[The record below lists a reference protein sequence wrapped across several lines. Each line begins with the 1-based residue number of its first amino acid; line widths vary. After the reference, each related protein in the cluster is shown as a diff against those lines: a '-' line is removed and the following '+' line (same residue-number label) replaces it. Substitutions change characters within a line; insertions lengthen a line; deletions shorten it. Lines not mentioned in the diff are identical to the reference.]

1 MESENNSLQIHLNNE
16 DDETKVI
23 SHAVPPRSSLESQPQ
38 KKTSFI
44 KALFSRFSKKPVP
57 VERHIQFNGAVSPP
71 VHVPN
76 LIKNQKYN
84 IITFIPIVL
93 YNQFKFFFNLFF
105 LLTALSQ
112 LYPPFQTG
120 YLVSYVG
127 PLSLVLVLT
136 MLKEAYD
143 DFERYKRDKEA
154 NSTKYFKLTG
164 NRREQVPSSKLKVG
178 DIIEV
183 HANQRIPADLV
194 LLWTNEPNGSVFLKT
209 DQLDGETD
217 WKVRKAIRY
226 LQAYVTDNDNFA
238 GLENNTKIVA
248 NPPIIDIYK
257 FEGVF
262 ETEKNGEKVR
272 ESLSLE
278 NTLWG
283 STILAAGTVYG
294 MVLYTGREMRVVM
307 NTISPR
313 SKVGMVEDEV
323 NILSKV
329 LFFVLAAIAL
339 GMVGLQGFNSD
350 WLVQF
355 IRFIILLSC
364 IIPISLRVNL
374 DFSKLTYCHMM
385 HADKEIP
392 GTVVRNRSI
401 PEELGRLQFLLTDK
415 TGTLTQNEMIFKK
428 LALENGEIYTEE
440 KINVIRRILRRFS
453 ARGQSQSQLNR
464 TEISTGTQNKES
476 FGNISR
482 ASESIVGSRGNI
494 DPAEHSESLV
504 APPANSRLQNS
515 RDLKEKLVN
524 DVIMAISLCH
534 NVTPVIDEGKRVFQA
549 SSPDEIALVE
559 TVELLGMKLITRD
572 QDAIT
577 IEDAGGCLDHYDIL
591 ANFPFSS
598 ESKRMGIILKNR
610 STEKIVFYLKGAD
623 TVMKDRVPQRQR
635 GFLLD
640 MCETLAAEG
649 LRTLVIAEKYLTEE
663 EFAKWKVQYDEAT
676 QSLTNRQERIRKVIE
691 SLEVNMRFLGITGV
705 EDKLQEEVMHTLENL
720 RGAGIKVWMLTGDK
734 IETAKTIAISAG
746 IKAIEHT
753 FFTMKDMTDP
763 VEVQNKLLSFGNLT
777 NGILVIDGTTL
788 EVALSSCYK
797 IFFECTAQAPGVVCC
812 RCSPTQKTIITEGVK
827 KITKKKTCA
836 IGDGGNDVGMIQAAD
851 VGIGIEGKEGKQAAL
866 AADYSIMKFKYLNK
880 LLLWHGRLSYKRSA
894 MMAHFVIHRGLII
907 SFIQAFF
914 SIVFYD
920 LSISIYT
927 GILNLGYTTLYTFFP
942 VFSIVFDEDIDVKR
956 ALRYPPLYKT
966 LQKGRELSL
975 KNFFIWLWRSLY
987 QAFVIMFLA
996 LYLFDNSYYNIVTIT
1011 FAALILSELLNV
1023 TTTLHRISWV
1033 AVVSIASSLALYIM
1047 TIVFLKK
1054 DINASTITLQ
1064 FLYKVTALTLVSW
1077 LPIHSLKVLRTKLRP
1092 TEQER
1097 IMMGAKLL
1105 KDKKTDH
1112 FL

>member
-1 MESENNSLQIHLNNE
+1 MENENSLHIHLNNE

-23 SHAVPPRSSLESQPQ
+23 SHAVPPRSSLESQPH
-38 KKTSFI
+38 KKISFL
-44 KALFSRFSKKPVP
+44 KALFSRFSKKPIP
-57 VERHIQFNGAVSPP
+57 VERHIQFNGTVSPP

-84 IITFIPIVL
+84 ILTFIPIVL
-93 YNQFKFFFNLFF
+93 FNQFKFFFNLFF

-127 PLSLVLVLT
+127 PLSLVLILT

-164 NRREQVPSSKLKVG
+164 SHREQVPSSKLKVG

-183 HANQRIPADLV
+183 HANQRIPADLI

-226 LQAYVTDNDNFA
+226 LQAYVTEKDNFV
-238 GLENNTKIVA
+238 GLENKSKIIA

-262 ETEKNGEKVR
+262 ETEKNGEIIK

-294 MVLYTGREMRVVM
+294 MVLYTGKEMRVVM

-313 SKVGMVEDEV
+313 TKVGMVEDEV

-339 GMVGLQGFNSD
+339 GMVGLQGFQSD

-355 IRFIILLSC
+355 IRFMILLSS

-374 DFSKLTYCHMM
+374 DFSKLTYCRMINT
-385 HADKEIP
+385 DKDIP
-392 GTVVRNRSI
+392 GTLVRNRSV

-428 LALENGEIYTEE
+428 LALENGDIYTEE
-440 KINVIRRILRRFS
+440 KITVIRRILRRFS

-464 TEISTGTQNKES
+464 TEISTGTKES
-476 FGNISR
+476 IIDSR
-482 ASESIVGSRGNI
+482 ASLDQNHTESIV
-494 DPAEHSESLV
+494 
-504 APPANSRLQNS
+504 APPSRLQNS
-515 RDLKEKLVN
+515 RDIKEKLVN
-524 DVIMAISLCH
+524 DVIMAIALCH
-534 NVTPVIDEGKRVFQA
+534 NVTPVIDEGERVFQA

-559 TVELLGMKLITRD
+559 TVELLGMKLVTRD
-572 QDAIT
+572 QDSIT

-610 STEKIVFYLKGAD
+610 TTEKIVFYLKGAD

-635 GFLLD
+635 GYLLD

-663 EFAKWKVQYDEAT
+663 EFAKWKVQYDAAT
-676 QSLTNRQERIRKVIE
+676 QSLTDRQERIRKVVE
-691 SLEVNMRFLGITGV
+691 SLEVNMKFLGITGV
-705 EDKLQEEVMHTLENL
+705 EDKLQEDVMHTLENL

-746 IKAIEHT
+746 IKAVEHQ

-788 EVALSSCYK
+788 EIALDSCYK

-827 KITKKKTCA
+827 KITGKKTCA
-836 IGDGGNDVGMIQAAD
+836 IGDGGNDVGMISAAD

-987 QAFVIMFLA
+987 QAFIIMFLA

-1033 AVVSIASSLALYIM
+1033 AVVSIASSLGLYIM

-1105 KDKKTDH
+1105 KDTKTTDH